1 MFADIITAVKTA
13 SNRVRDIQRFAN
25 EQLAQLYPP
34 DEIRSL
40 CYWLFEHYCG
50 LDRSRIAGDPGLTL
64 HESELLNVY
73 DAILELKTGKPVQYI
88 TGTAYF
94 CGLEIEVNP
103 PVLIPRPE
111 TEELAGMA
119 IRTLNKIPACNVLD
133 IGTGSG
139 CIAIALKKQF
149 PGCHVAA
156 TDISEEAL
164 QTARRNAARVAADV
178 VFIRHDI
185 LNPDTSPALP
195 PATILISNPPY
206 VLPSDRENMHINV
219 LSFEPGT
226 ALFVPEDDPLI
237 FYRHILTFAKNQS
250 PGAQL
255 LFEIHENAGI
265 SMMKL
270 AEDNGIAEACI
281 HKDFRGKDRFFTGMI
296 SP

>member
-1 MFADIITAVKTA
+1 MFANNIPALKTA
-13 SNRVRDIQRFAN
+13 SNRVTDIQRFAN

-34 DEIRSL
+34 GEIRSL

-50 LDRSRIAGDPGLTL
+50 LDRGRIAGDPGLTL

-73 DAILELKTGKPVQYI
+73 DAILELKTGKPIQYI
-88 TGTAYF
+88 TGTACF
-94 CGLEIEVNP
+94 CDFELEVNP
-103 PVLIPRPE
+103 SVLIPRPE
-111 TEELAGMA
+111 TGELAGMA
-119 IRTLNKIPACNVLD
+119 LTALKKLPACNVLD

-149 PGCHVAA
+149 PECHVVA

-185 LNPDTSPALP
+185 LNPGISPALP

-219 LSFEPGT
+219 SGFEPGT
-226 ALFVPEDDPLI
+226 ALFVPQHDPLI
-237 FYRHILTFAKNQS
+237 FYRHILAFAKSSS
-250 PGAQL
+250 PGAHL
-255 LFEIHENAGI
+255 FFEIHENAGI
-265 SMMKL
+265 SMLKL
-270 AEDNGIAEACI
+270 ADDNGIAEACI
-281 HKDFRGKDRFFTGMI
+281 HKDFRGKDRFFTGII